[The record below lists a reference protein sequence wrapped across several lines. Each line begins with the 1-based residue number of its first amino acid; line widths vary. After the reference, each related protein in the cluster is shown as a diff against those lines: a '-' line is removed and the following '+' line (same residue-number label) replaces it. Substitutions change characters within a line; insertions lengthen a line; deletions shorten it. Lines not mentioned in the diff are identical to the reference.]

1 MTIIISPNKMSGV
14 LGGSRSAQNL
24 DKVITDSDSSAS
36 PAFCLVLLS
45 MSVIFLGV
53 SRWLAGIPNGG

>member
-1 MTIIISPNKMSGV
+1 MSGV
-14 LGGSRSAQNL
+14 LGGSRSTQNL

-36 PAFCLVLLS
+36 PAFFLVLLS